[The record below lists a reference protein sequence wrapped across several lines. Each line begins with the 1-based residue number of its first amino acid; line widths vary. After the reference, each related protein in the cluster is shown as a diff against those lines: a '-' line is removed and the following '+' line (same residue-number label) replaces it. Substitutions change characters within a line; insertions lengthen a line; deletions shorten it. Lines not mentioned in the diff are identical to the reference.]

1 MLTSSAVKELRE
13 ADYIVN
19 MAGSI
24 KKELLSQGE
33 RADYNRVKKYM
44 LDKWQ
49 YWYLRVHIMV
59 AASIH
64 SLEMNLVR

>member
-1 MLTSSAVKELRE
+1 MLTFGSVKELRE

-19 MAGSI
+19 VAGSI
-24 KKELLSQGE
+24 KKEIMSQGE
-33 RADYNRVKKYM
+33 KADYNRVKRYM

-49 YWYLRVHIMV
+49 YWYLRVNIMLST
-59 AASIH
+59 SIH